1 MTQQEERELSPF
13 AMAEAFHE
21 IFDPRKPATPT
32 AFTAKE
38 ALHRADFKVEELV
51 EFLYAAA
58 PNPDEFDQLVQGLHE
73 ALDRA
78 QAKVLA
84 KKPGVKPDSL
94 VAQADA
100 LVDLLYLTYGSF
112 SLMGVD
118 PAPLMAIVHEAN
130 MAKRFPD
137 GQPHYDPVTN
147 KVLKPENWER
157 DFAPEEKLAAEIL
170 RQREEKEHN
179 LNL

>member
-1 MTQQEERELSPF
+1 MTSQEENQLSPF

-21 IFDPRKPATPT
+21 VFDPRKPAVPS
-32 AFTAKE
+32 AFSAKE
-38 ALHRADFKVEELV
+38 ALHRADFKAEELV

-58 PNPDEFDQLVQGLHE
+58 QDHKEFDQLVQGLHT
-73 ALDRA
+73 ALDKA

-84 KKPGVKPDSL
+84 KESAPKTDPL

-137 GQPHYDPVTN
+137 GEPHYDPVTN
-147 KVLKPENWER
+147 KVLKPENWAR
-157 DFAPEEKLAAEIL
+157 DFAPEEKLAAEIA
-170 RQREEKEHN
+170 RQHQVKAQGA
-179 LNL
+179 

>member
-1 MTQQEERELSPF
+1 M
-13 AMAEAFHE
+13 
-21 IFDPRKPATPT
+21 
-32 AFTAKE
+32 
-38 ALHRADFKVEELV
+38 
-51 EFLYAAA
+51 
-58 PNPDEFDQLVQGLHE
+58 QGLHA
-73 ALDRA
+73 ALDKA

-84 KKPGVKPDSL
+84 KESVPKTDPL

-137 GQPHYDPVTN
+137 GEPHYDP
-147 KVLKPENWER
+147 ENWAR
-157 DFAPEEKLAAEIL
+157 DFAPEEKLAAEIA
-170 RQREEKEHN
+170 RQHQVKAQGA
-179 LNL
+179 

>member
-1 MTQQEERELSPF
+1 MVQQSENQLTPF
-13 AMAEAFHE
+13 EMAEAFHD
-21 IFDPRKPATPT
+21 IFDPRKPDVPT

-58 PNPDEFDQLVQGLHE
+58 QDHKEFDQLVQGLHE
-73 ALDRA
+73 SLDKA
-78 QAKVLA
+78 QRKVLA
-84 KKPGVKPDSL
+84 KESTTKTDPL

-118 PAPLMAIVHEAN
+118 PAPIMAIVHEAN
-130 MAKRFPD
+130 LAKRFPD
-137 GQPHYDPVTN
+137 GEPHYDPVTN
-147 KVLKPENWER
+147 KVLKPENWNR
-157 DFAPEEKLAAEIL
+157 DFAPEEKIAAEIA
-170 RQREEKEHN
+170 RQKEVKKQG
-179 LNL
+179 L